1 MQPKTSAFALLCL
14 ALAGAAHAGPD
25 TTGALPVPANRVL
38 GLWEASGTVTPCNG
52 GPGPVVQV
60 ANTTVFQSGG
70 TLVENPRTPTI
81 ARSIGLG
88 TWSYDA
94 SGDSYRQHLEFYRFN
109 SDGSFA
115 GHATVDR
122 RFVLS
127 ADGQATLGPVEVAFY
142 AANGGQLFVLCGEV
156 AGTRR

>member
-81 ARSIGLG
+81 ARVRLR
-88 TWSYDA
+88 DA
-94 SGDSYRQHLEFYRFN
+94 QRDERSRDGVGGFHVREATAAPSPRGGSRTYRA
-109 SDGSFA
+109 SPPA
-115 GHATVDR
+115 G
-122 RFVLS
+122 
-127 ADGQATLGPVEVAFY
+127 
-142 AANGGQLFVLCGEV
+142 
-156 AGTRR
+156 